1 MAAIVDHARPSAI
14 HPLNA
19 ILLAAAIPLFLGALL
34 SDIAYAKTYEI
45 QWTNFAS
52 WLLAG
57 GLFISAIALVCAI
70 VELVRGDRSEGR
82 RVVYFVLLLAT
93 WVLGFIDALVHARDA
108 WATMPT
114 GLILSLIVTAL
125 ACTAKWIAFASLC
138 PGHRAG
144 GTP

>member
-1 MAAIVDHARPSAI
+1 VAVVVERTRPPAL
-14 HPLNA
+14 HPINA

-57 GLFISAIALVCAI
+57 GLFIGAFALVAAI
-70 VELVRGDRSEGR
+70 VELVRAGRREGR
-82 RVVYFVLLLAT
+82 RVVYFLLLLAT

-114 GLILSLIVTAL
+114 GLVLSLVVAIL
-125 ACTAKWIAFASLC
+125 ACTAKWIAFSGLC
-138 PGHRAG
+138 YSHRAG
-144 GTP
+144 DTP